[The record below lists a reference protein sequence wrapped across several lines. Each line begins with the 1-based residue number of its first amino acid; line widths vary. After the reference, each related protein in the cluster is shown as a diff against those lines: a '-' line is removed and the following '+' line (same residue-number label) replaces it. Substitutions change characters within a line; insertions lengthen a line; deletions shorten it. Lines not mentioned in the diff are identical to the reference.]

1 MLPHKS
7 NIMRTIEI
15 KAYQFKELDEKTK
28 QKVIQNNAEINVKYD
43 WWECTYDT
51 FKEVGVKIEGFDI
64 YRGESEIQFYLDH
77 TEVASKIIETFGEST
92 PISITCKNFM
102 KERDALVKKY
112 GEGNEIAGYSVK
124 EELYDEFDEEEEE
137 IILDFAGELNAD
149 ILEWL
154 TREFEWLTSEESII
168 EAIEEN
174 EYEFTEEGKLI

>member
-1 MLPHKS
+1 
-7 NIMRTIEI
+7 MRTIEI
-15 KAYQFKELDEKTK
+15 KAFLFEELDEKTK
-28 QKVIQNNAEINVKYD
+28 QKVIQNNAEINVNYD

-51 FKEVGVKIEGFDI
+51 LEEVGVKIEGFDL
-64 YRGESEIQFYLDH
+64 YRGESEIQFCLDYA
-77 TEVASKIIETFGEST
+77 EVASKIIDTFGEST

-124 EELYDEFDEEEEE
+124 EELYDEFEEEEE
-137 IILDFAGELNAD
+137 GIIPDFAGELNAD

-154 TREFEWLTSEESII
+154 RQEFEWLTSEEAII
-168 EAIEEN
+168 ETIEAN